1 MYARF
6 SGASL
11 LLFVCGCVTME
22 RLPYDPATERFV
34 DDRILGTWRS
44 DEGDV
49 TITRVDGRSYLATHH
64 ADIAEQQPPK
74 VSAFDLVRIG
84 KHTYAFGR
92 AEQGASSSGYN
103 FGCVTLKADSISVAM
118 PAVARWG
125 ELLERESIAHRAT
138 KSDGQSRLSIAISI
152 NDAPKRVQQ
161 FMFKHQ
167 DDTAL
172 WQRPVVLKRLR

>member
-6 SGASL
+6 SGALL

-49 TITRVDGRSYLATHH
+49 TITRVDGRSYLASHH
-64 ADIAEQQPPK
+64 ADVVEQQRPK

-103 FGCVTLKADSISVAM
+103 FGRVAIKSDSISVAM
-118 PAVARWG
+118 PSVARWG
-125 ELLERESIAHRAT
+125 ELLEREHVVHRKT
-138 KSDGQSRLSIAISI
+138 KGEGRSASLISVYI
-152 NDAPKRVQQ
+152 SDAPKRVQQ
-161 FMFKHQ
+161 FMFKYQ
-167 DDTAL
+167 DDAAL